1 MQSTITVRY
10 FAMLRD
16 FSGKNDETVSI
27 NAGTKA
33 EEIYLRL
40 AEAYGFPLAL
50 TDVRVAVNDE
60 FTSASHPLQDRDV
73 LVFIPPV
80 AGG

>member
-10 FAMLRD
+10 FAILRD

-27 NAGTKA
+27 ETGTNAG
-33 EEIYLRL
+33 EIYLRL
-40 AEAYGFPLAL
+40 AKAYEFPLAL

-60 FTSASHPLQDRDV
+60 FTSANHPLQDHDI